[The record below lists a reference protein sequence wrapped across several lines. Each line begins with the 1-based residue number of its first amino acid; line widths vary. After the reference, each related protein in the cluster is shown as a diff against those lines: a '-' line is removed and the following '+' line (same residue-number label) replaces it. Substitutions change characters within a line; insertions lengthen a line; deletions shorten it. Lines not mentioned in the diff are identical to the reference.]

1 MTIIGIFYLL
11 LILGWIFLILVLKCK
26 RARAKRLAE
35 EQAAAAIAAQ
45 PCHVIQIGS
54 NYYDIIP
61 VSSSSHH
68 NFSNYRSCANECNL
82 QHQLANADSNNN
94 ITSSTTSLNMTQSNP
109 SRNHRRRASQS
120 QVTHTN
126 QAFIMDEGGIYPSTT
141 TCDLPP
147 SYEDV
152 MRLPTSYP
160 KVGPSPFTPSY
171 DEIMQLEYERNA
183 RNNLNSNG
191 PAIIQVSATSTENHE
206 NNQIRSENQREL
218 TTAATHVTSNITSN
232 NNNNNASNSNQNV
245 V

>member
-11 LILGWIFLILVLKCK
+11 LIMGWIFLILVLKCK

-61 VSSSSHH
+61 VTSSH

-82 QHQLANADSNNN
+82 QHQLANADNNNN
-94 ITSSTTSLNMTQSNP
+94 ITASSSSISAPPTAGLTSNTTRTHS
-109 SRNHRRRASQS
+109 RRASHL
-120 QVTHTN
+120 THTN
-126 QAFIMDEGGIYPSTT
+126 QAFIMDEGGIFPSPA

-147 SYEDV
+147 SYDDV

-160 KVGPSPFTPSY
+160 KVAPSPFTPTY
-171 DEIMQLEYERNA
+171 DEIMQSEYERNA
-183 RNNLNSNG
+183 RNNLNNNSNG
-191 PAIIQVSATSTENHE
+191 PAIIQVSSTTTENHE
-206 NNQIRSENQREL
+206 NNQTRSENQEL
-218 TTAATHVTSNITSN
+218 TTTIITNVTSNTNIN
-232 NNNNNASNSNQNV
+232 HNV

>member
-94 ITSSTTSLNMTQSNP
+94 VTSSTTSLSGTGVTHPTRGHS
-109 SRNHRRRASQS
+109 RRASH
-120 QVTHTN
+120 VTHTN
-126 QAFIMDEGGIYPSTT
+126 QAFIMDEGGIFPSTT

-160 KVGPSPFTPSY
+160 KVAPAPFTPSY
-171 DEIMQLEYERNA
+171 DEIMQSEYERNA

-218 TTAATHVTSNITSN
+218 TTATTTVTSNTSN
-232 NNNNNASNSNQNV
+232 NNNNTTNVSNSIQNV